1 MIVGVS
7 GSRDWADPGAIRRG
21 LAAAQG
27 DTPPRDMTLHHGQC
41 PPRTE
46 RGDVIG
52 WGKARLMPLRQKLR
66 LQGADWLAYVIAFD
80 MGWRIRGYPAQWA
93 AKGAGA
99 GFARNSDMVNDGA
112 DVWLAFINACTAPGR
127 ECAREPHGSHGSA
140 DCLAKVR
147 KARIPVVVT
156 RRGW

>member
-1 MIVGVS
+1 MIVGVT

-27 DTPPRDMTLHHGQC
+27 DTPPRGMVLRHGQC

-46 RGDVIG
+46 RGEVIG

-66 LQGADWLAYVIAFD
+66 LRGADWLCFAVASD
-80 MGWRIRGYPAQWA
+80 LGWAIQGYPAQWA
-93 AKGAGA
+93 AKGTGA
-99 GFARNSDMVNDGA
+99 GFARNTDMVAAGA
-112 DVWLAFINACTAPGR
+112 DLWLAFITACTTPGQG
-127 ECAREPHGSHGSA
+127 CAKAPHGSHGSA
-140 DCLAKVR
+140 DCLAKAR
-147 KARIPVVVT
+147 KAGIPVVVD